1 MKVFIWKKTQVL
13 IDIWWG
19 ILDWKPA
26 WDFNFETINV
36 KKHMRTPVPGWV
48 GPVTISCIFANL
60 ADIKNKKSSFKPKEK
75 SDDQKVAD
83 ALRALKE
90 KAGNIGAFKVSQKY
104 KSKCSS
110 CHGVNGS
117 GFQNGKK
124 MMGPKLFGQTE
135 EVILKDLRDFKS
147 GRKENMIMKGL
158 LMSLNDNDLQELAK
172 EIGEFPA
179 RAAAQKNK

>member
-1 MKVFIWKKTQVL
+1 MKNIIAGLSTL
-13 IDIWWG
+13 I
-19 ILDWKPA
+19 ILGLMGYVASQGGAYNGGEAGKVI
-26 WDFNFETINV
+26 E
-36 KKHMRTPVPGWV
+36 
-48 GPVTISCIFANL
+48 NL

-124 MMGPKLFGQTE
+124 MMGPRLFGQTQ